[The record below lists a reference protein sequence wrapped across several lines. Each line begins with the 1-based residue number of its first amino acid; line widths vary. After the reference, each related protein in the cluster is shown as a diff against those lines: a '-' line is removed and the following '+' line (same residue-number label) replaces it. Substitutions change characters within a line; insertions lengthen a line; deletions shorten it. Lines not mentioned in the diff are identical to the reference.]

1 MSISEVRRPE
11 RVLLLE
17 PKEMDRG
24 GRKPIARTTCE
35 ITFSSEENLL
45 RCVRALKESDEV
57 LQKRPD
63 EMKLWEWNKTYREG
77 MKIVFGVAWYDKAFF
92 ESRKDAFKDSTHI
105 ERYRE
110 FGATVNDFVVEHEM
124 AQ

>member
-1 MSISEVRRPE
+1 MTENSWTFDLMNISEVRRPE

-77 MKIVFGVAWYDKAFF
+77 MKSCSALRGTIRHSLKAERMPLKTVLISNGT
-92 ESRKDAFKDSTHI
+92 ESS
-105 ERYRE
+105 ELL
-110 FGATVNDFVVEHEM
+110 
-124 AQ
+124 